1 MDSERAGMTRDAIV
15 LHMDVCFRRMTAMH
29 RFARRYLAALAGLLT
44 LLGMAGGARADL
56 RIVATVPDLAAVAK
70 AVGGDHVSV
79 ESLAAPSEDPH
90 YVDPRPSFLPR
101 LARADVV
108 IAVGLE
114 LEVGWLP
121 PLLVN
126 ARNAAI
132 QMGGPGYID
141 ASTFVREKLQVPTMK
156 IDRSMGDLHPGGNPH
171 FHTSPLPMVDVAL
184 GLGERFAALDPT
196 HAAAYR
202 AGASA
207 YAAELRTLAERV
219 KGRFAKLPA
228 ERRRV
233 VVFHDSFRYLVHWL
247 GLEQVATIE
256 ERPGIRPS
264 PGRVATV
271 LGALRSTRAGAILQE
286 EWHLDGVSKMLAQ
299 KGPARLIKVKGGAA
313 ALTGAGYLAYLDALA
328 KEIAD
333 ALE

>member
-1 MDSERAGMTRDAIV
+1 MMTHMFSLSRIAHLLVAG
-15 LHMDVCFRRMTAMH
+15 
-29 RFARRYLAALAGLLT
+29 AALGAFSG
-44 LLGMAGGARADL
+44 AARADL
-56 RIVATVPDLAAVAK
+56 RVVATVPDLAALAK
-70 AVGGDHVSV
+70 AVGGELVSV

-121 PLLVN
+121 PLLIN

-132 QMGGPGYID
+132 QQGGPGYID

-171 FHTSPLPMVDVAL
+171 FHTSPLPMADIAL
-184 GLGERFAALDPT
+184 GLGERFAVLDPKN
-196 HAAAYR
+196 ADAYR
-202 AGASA
+202 AGAA
-207 YAAELRTLAERV
+207 AFAAELGSFAASVRD
-219 KGRFAKLPA
+219 RFARLPA

-233 VVFHDSFRYLVHWL
+233 VVFHDSFSYLAHWL

-271 LGALRSTRAGAILQE
+271 LGTLRSTGTRVIIQE
-286 EWHLDGVSKMLAQ
+286 EWHLDGVSKMLSK
-299 KGPARLIKVKGGAA
+299 KGPARLIKVRGGTAT
-313 ALTGAGYLAYLDALA
+313 LTGAGYLAYLDALA